1 MIIKA
6 IPSDELYHYG
16 VRGMKWRKRKKSS
29 WSIVPEETFVDGV
42 PGGSNEN
49 DPSFKYVDWKKKRQE
64 LMRAKYKQW
73 LYNNKNAPKVTLVRG
88 STKEPKPSNTV
99 QAAKKQRVSMSSIKR
114 RKEAG
119 FTK

>member
-16 VRGMKWRKRKKSS
+16 VRGMKWRSRKKSS
-29 WSIVPEETFVDGV
+29 WNIVPEEMEIHRGDG
-42 PGGSNEN
+42 SIDY
-49 DPSFKYVDWKKKRQE
+49 DPSWNYVDRKKKRQE
-64 LMRAKYKQW
+64 LIKAKYKQW
-73 LYNNKNAPKVTLVRG
+73 LYNNKGAPKVKIVSG
-88 STKEPKPSNTV
+88 SKKDPKPSNTV
-99 QAAKKQRVSMSSIKR
+99 QAAKKQTGSISSIKR